1 MSGGSSPAPATTIA
15 VKESIDRLRPK
26 TWRFDLTLQTP
37 PLSGPDDVCAL
48 FRSILDDAQF
58 SAGRCSIHALNQCSF
73 AFGVPEGDVAK
84 ISGYLHSSEKITEAA
99 VRTWLFDDRI
109 HGEIKWTAV
118 LPGKYRDWKKHEHL
132 ADIFATCN
140 GGGRRIEHWMS
151 SDPPDKGGRPRKT
164 PAPADGGPGG
174 AAASVSRPR
183 GRPPN
188 PPLVAADS
196 PEQAAV
202 RARLHAMSADS
213 VGDLCGVLL
222 PQDRSWVGQPKLSQ
236 VEKLM
241 AIHNEELARL
251 LGIAPAGTLPAAP
264 PPVPAADTPA
274 QAALSARLRELPRR
288 KLADVCRSV
297 FPPTDFG
304 WCCLSSKQRP
314 PPRPGAGAAAGVPAV
329 ATLSLFC
336 MGRRRPAVAAIDG
349 RVPAA
354 IYSRGGVSSS
364 VAVAFCC
371 RFLAQ

>member
-1 MSGGSSPAPATTIA
+1 MDSS
-15 VKESIDRLRPK
+15 
-26 TWRFDLTLQTP
+26 
-37 PLSGPDDVCAL
+37 CA
-48 FRSILDDAQF
+48 RQKRGLD
-58 SAGRCSIHALNQCSF
+58 
-73 AFGVPEGDVAK
+73 EG
-84 ISGYLHSSEKITEAA
+84 
-99 VRTWLFDDRI
+99 
-109 HGEIKWTAV
+109 
-118 LPGKYRDWKKHEHL
+118 KKHHRHPRCLQWEHPTHGVL
-132 ADIFATCN
+132 
-140 GGGRRIEHWMS
+140 GRKEVGHRWEH
-151 SDPPDKGGRPRKT
+151 GVLGRQELGHGRQGRAHQKT

-288 KLADVCRSV
+288 KLADVCRSLY
-297 FPPTDFG
+297 PPTDFG
-304 WCCLSSKQRP
+304 WRGLSSKQRVIALLSKPDEVARALGANNAGSAKTGRAAAPKGAPPPPP
-314 PPRPGAGAAAGVPAV
+314 PPRPSTSSPGPRQPRCAPARNPSPPHTNTHLKTQ
-329 ATLSLFC
+329 A
-336 MGRRRPAVAAIDG
+336 R
-349 RVPAA
+349 
-354 IYSRGGVSSS
+354 
-364 VAVAFCC
+364 
-371 RFLAQ
+371 